1 MRYLITLTTF
11 VTLSIPAL
19 AADDV
24 LTSAPA
30 KPGGDIVMRTAV
42 AEDEDPVRADEAA
55 AKTLQE
61 AMGDVEPHVVLL
73 AECFEDKPFKEK
85 VLEGVASVFDAE
97 IICGGSTYGVFVQE
111 GAFDLDTVALLG
123 IGGDGI
129 SVSVALVEDMG
140 AVGLTLEENEAELTE
155 ALDSA
160 GKRLAEKLT
169 GLADAALTVVISDA
183 HSPKNQLLLDGIQSV
198 AGTGIRVT
206 GGSVNKNAEQNW
218 VYFGGKAYTD
228 AAIALTLTADIKLSQ
243 AGRQAKDNDAV
254 IATAQEGS
262 ADALEALDAEPF
274 AALAFDCAGRMGK
287 LDDIADELAAIRESL
302 GEQLP
307 LFGLYCAGEFGPADE
322 ETADE
327 TVSYGRGW
335 HMMMTVLG
343 R

>member
-1 MRYLITLTTF
+1 MRTLLTLTTF
-11 VTLSIPAL
+11 LTLSIPAL
-19 AADDV
+19 AAGDV

-42 AEDEDPVRADEAA
+42 AEDEDPVAAGEAA
-55 AKTLQE
+55 AKTLQQ
-61 AMGDVEPHVVLL
+61 AMGNVEPQVVLL
-73 AECFEDKPFKEK
+73 AECFEDKPYKEK
-85 VLEGVASVFDAE
+85 VLEGVASVFPPE

-129 SVSVALVEDMG
+129 SVSVALVEEMG
-140 AVGLTLEENEAELTE
+140 AADLSLEENEPELTA
-155 ALDSA
+155 ALNAA
-160 GKRLAEKLT
+160 GKRLAEKLP
-169 GLADAALTVVISDA
+169 GIGEAALTVVISDA
-183 HSPKNQLLLDGIQSV
+183 HSPKNQLLLDGVQSV
-198 AGTGIRVT
+198 VGTGIRVT

-218 VYFGGKAYTD
+218 VYFGGRAYTD
-228 AAIALTLTADIKLSQ
+228 AAIALTLTGDMKLSQ

-254 IATAQEGS
+254 IATAKEGS
-262 ADALEALDAEPF
+262 AEALEALDAEPF

-302 GEQLP
+302 GEELP

-322 ETADE
+322 ETADP